1 MTLVEILIALG
12 ITSGLLAVALAL
24 AQGIGQSHTEQTQRV
39 NVQENLRG
47 ALAQLTR
54 DLRAAGAGMA
64 RDQATTSAVSGS
76 AAPLWPVAVEN
87 SNPDRISLILPTGVS
102 ATLLSAAQ
110 QTDTQLVV
118 DPAAGA
124 ALQAGDLALLTD
136 YERAVLYEIGSV
148 AATQVQGIAGL
159 ALAVQAAPSFPVSR
173 FDAGALLLRVGAV
186 RYGVQEGGSGL
197 PATSLLVIED
207 GPPLGRSGAPA
218 PVAEHIYD
226 LQVAVGIDGISG
238 QAADGAL
245 REVGA
250 AANDDEWV
258 FNVAG
263 ESLPAQPYALRA
275 LRVSVVGRTAL
286 PGSQPGT
293 GRPAVE
299 DRAAGAPDGY
309 GWRVMTETVVIRNLA
324 MR

>member
-1 MTLVEILIALG
+1 MTLVEIVIALG
-12 ITSGLLAVALAL
+12 VTGGLLAVALAL

-54 DLRAAGAGMA
+54 DIRVAGAGMA
-64 RDQATTSAVSGS
+64 AGAVSAVSGS
-76 AAPLWPVAVEN
+76 PAQIFPVVVEN
-87 SNPDRISLILPTGVS
+87 TNPDRLSLLLPSGVT
-102 ATLLSAAQ
+102 ATTLSTVA
-110 QTDTQLVV
+110 QTDMQLIV
-118 DPAAGA
+118 DAAAGA

-136 YERAVLYEIGSV
+136 YGSGVLYEVQGAS
-148 AATQVQGIAGL
+148 ATQVQGIAGQ
-159 ALAVQAAPSFPVSR
+159 ALSVAAAPSFPVTR
-173 FDAGALLLRVGAV
+173 FDPGALVLRVGAV
-186 RYGVQEGGSGL
+186 RYEVQAGGSGL
-197 PATSLLVIED
+197 PATSLLTVED
-207 GPPLGRSGAPA
+207 GPPLGRTGTPA

-226 LQVAVGIDGISG
+226 LQIAVGIDGISG
-238 QAADGAL
+238 QAQDGVL

-263 ESLPAQPYALRA
+263 ESLPAQPFALRA

-299 DRAAGAPDGY
+299 DRAAGAPDYY
-309 GWRVMTETVVIRNLA
+309 GWRVMTETVVIRNMT